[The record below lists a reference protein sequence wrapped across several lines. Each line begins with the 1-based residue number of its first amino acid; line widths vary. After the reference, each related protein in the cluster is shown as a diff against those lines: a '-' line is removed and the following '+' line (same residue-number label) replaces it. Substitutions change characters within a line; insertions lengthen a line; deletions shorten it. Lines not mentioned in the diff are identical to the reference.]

1 MKPILEVKTV
11 EQENLLAKLEVDRE
25 EASKVKVVVEEEEKL
40 IL

>member
-1 MKPILEVKTV
+1 MKPILESKTI
-11 EQENLLAKLEVDRE
+11 EQENLLKKLEVDRE